1 MSSRRAPARLMRR
14 AGVASAL
21 IVAAVLAATAAVPGA
36 APQAYAASAPAAAAV
51 EAAVPFVP
59 AVDPTPAPGVGAAVQ
74 DPARAAEYWLDEYG
88 IRTAWQTTRGK
99 GSTIAIIDTGIGR
112 GPVEFSGAVAGGT
125 DFSGIGASDGRLP
138 VGAVDANHGSWVAS
152 LAASRGTGADTGMI
166 GVAPEAQLLSISI
179 GFGAS
184 SSVPFVDQVADAMHW
199 AVDHGAD
206 IVNLS
211 FTTNTLS
218 WDPAWDSAFQYAFDH
233 DVVVI
238 VAAGNKGSGT
248 DEVGAPATIPGVL
261 TVGGVNRA
269 GAASEEASTQGIT
282 IGISAPSEEL
292 LGVSADGQLV
302 VWNGTS
308 GAAPIVAGI
317 AALVRSAHP
326 GLDADNVIN
335 RIIRTARPAAGATA
349 TPDPKYGYGLVDA
362 AAAVSADVASVST
375 SPLGMTLKEWIRLYR
390 RADVDPAPQPSASAV
405 TVPDLPVA
413 DRVEVRS
420 PLLPSADTLRY
431 GTVPLMAGTLAA
443 ILVALGVTAAARR
456 IRSERAPRTP
466 SRPPKEY
473 SHL

>member
-1 MSSRRAPARLMRR
+1 MTPTPRRVGRL
-14 AGVASAL
+14 AL
-21 IVAAVLAATAAVPGA
+21 VPLTIAIAALLTGAT
-36 APQAYAASAPAAAAV
+36 
-51 EAAVPFVP
+51 FVP
-59 AVDPTPAPGVGAAVQ
+59 TVDPTPSPGVGAAAQ
-74 DPARAAEYWLDEYG
+74 DPARTAEYWLDEYG
-88 IRTAWQTTRGK
+88 VRTAWQTTRGK

-112 GPVEFSGAVAGGT
+112 SPVEFAGAVAGGA
-125 DFSGIGASDGRLP
+125 DFSGVGASDGRLP
-138 VGAVDANHGSWVAS
+138 VGAVDSNHGSWVAS

-184 SSVPFVDQVADAMHW
+184 SSVPFVEQVASAMRW
-199 AVDHGAD
+199 AVDNGAD
-206 IVNLS
+206 IINLS

-218 WDPAWDSAFQYAFDH
+218 WDQSWDSAFQYAFDH

-269 GAASEEASTQGIT
+269 GQASEEASTQGIT

-326 GLDADNVIN
+326 ELDADNVIN

-349 TPDPKYGYGLVDA
+349 SPDPKYGYGLVDA
-362 AAAVSADVASVST
+362 AAAVSANVASVSS
-375 SPLGMTLKEWIRLYR
+375 SPLGMTLKEWVRLYR
-390 RADVDPAPQPSASAV
+390 RADVDPAPQPSSSPV
-405 TVPDLPVA
+405 TLPDLPAA
-413 DRVEVRS
+413 DRVDARS
-420 PLLPSADTLRY
+420 PLLPTADTLRY

-466 SRPPKEY
+466 SRPSKEY
-473 SHL
+473 FHL

>member
-1 MSSRRAPARLMRR
+1 MNARR
-14 AGVASAL
+14 AGRVAVS
-21 IVAAVLAATAAVPGA
+21 
-36 APQAYAASAPAAAAV
+36 AAAIAMTV
-51 EAAVPFVP
+51 ALGGASIAP
-59 AVDPTPAPGVGAAVQ
+59 AVDEAPPGAIAPVAAPVPSPGVPSPRVSSPGVGAGAE

-112 GPVEFSGAVAGGT
+112 SPVEFAGAVAGGA
-125 DFSGIGASDGRLP
+125 DFSGVGASDGRMP

-152 LAASRGTGADTGMI
+152 LAASRGTGAGTGMI

-184 SSVPFVDQVADAMHW
+184 SSVPFVQQVADAMRW
-199 AVDHGAD
+199 AVDHDAD
-206 IVNLS
+206 IINLS

-218 WDPAWDSAFQYAFDH
+218 WDPLWDDAFQYAFDH

-326 GLDADNVIN
+326 ELDADNVIN
-335 RIIRTARPAAGATA
+335 RIIRTAKPAAGATR
-349 TPDPKYGYGLVDA
+349 TPDPNYGYGLVDA
-362 AAAVSADVASVST
+362 AAAVTANVASVSS
-375 SPLGMTLKEWIRLYR
+375 SPLGMTLTEWVRLYR
-390 RADVDPAPQPSASAV
+390 RADVAPAPQPTATAS
-405 TVPDLPVA
+405 VPDLPAA
-413 DRVEVRS
+413 DRAVVRS
-420 PLLPSADTLRY
+420 PLLPNADSLRY

-466 SRPPKEY
+466 SRPSKEY
-473 SHL
+473 FHL

>member
-1 MSSRRAPARLMRR
+1 MTVTPRRVGRL
-14 AGVASAL
+14 AL
-21 IVAAVLAATAAVPGA
+21 VPLTIAIAALLTGAT
-36 APQAYAASAPAAAAV
+36 
-51 EAAVPFVP
+51 FVP
-59 AVDPTPAPGVGAAVQ
+59 TVDPTPSPGVGAAAQ
-74 DPARAAEYWLDEYG
+74 DPARTAEYWLDEYG
-88 IRTAWQTTRGK
+88 VRTAWQTTRGK

-112 GPVEFSGAVAGGT
+112 SPVEFAGAVAGGA
-125 DFSGIGASDGRLP
+125 DFSGVGASDGRLP
-138 VGAVDANHGSWVAS
+138 VGAVDSNHGSWVAS
-152 LAASRGTGADTGMI
+152 LAASRGTGTDTGMI

-184 SSVPFVDQVADAMHW
+184 SSVPFVEQVASAMRW
-199 AVDHGAD
+199 AVDNGAD
-206 IVNLS
+206 IINLS

-218 WDPAWDSAFQYAFDH
+218 WDQSWDSAFQYAFDH

-269 GAASEEASTQGIT
+269 GQASEEASTQGIT

-326 GLDADNVIN
+326 ELDADNVIN

-349 TPDPKYGYGLVDA
+349 SPDPKYGYGLVDA
-362 AAAVSADVASVST
+362 AAAVSANVASVSS
-375 SPLGMTLKEWIRLYR
+375 SPLGMTLKEWVRLYR
-390 RADVDPAPQPSASAV
+390 RADVDPAPQPSSSPV
-405 TVPDLPVA
+405 TLPDLPAA
-413 DRVEVRS
+413 DRVDARS
-420 PLLPSADTLRY
+420 PLLPTADTLRY

-466 SRPPKEY
+466 SRPSKEY
-473 SHL
+473 FHL